1 MVRNY
6 NESVLVAQIKLPY
19 CLDLRFLPLVK
30 LLWEGNVFSRVT
42 PFFFLVREGGGRL
55 VPMRPLSE
63 LTKLVHLGI
72 PPLPCPPPSI
82 QGRKRRV
89 GFRVK
94 GLLVSV
100 CFEAFFKN
108 LVPILFAS
116 QNTSSDAKASC
127 NEKDLERDF
136 VACTAFFYVIMN
148 D

>member
-30 LLWEGNVFSRVT
+30 QLWEGNVFSRVA
-42 PFFFLVREGGGRL
+42 PFFSREGRGGRL
-55 VPMRPLSE
+55 VPMRPLSG
-63 LTKLVHLGI
+63 TDQTCSHRDS
-72 PPLPCPPPSI
+72 PPTPHPSI

-94 GLLVSV
+94 GLLVFV

-116 QNTSSDAKASC
+116 QNTTSDAKASC

-136 VACTAFFYVIMN
+136 VVCTAFFYVIMN

>member
-30 LLWEGNVFSRVT
+30 LLWEGNVFSRVA
-42 PFFFLVREGGGRL
+42 PFFFSRAGRGGRL
-55 VPMRPLSE
+55 VPMRPLSGTDQTCS
-63 LTKLVHLGI
+63 LRD

-116 QNTSSDAKASC
+116 QNTTSDAKASC

>member
-1 MVRNY
+1 
-6 NESVLVAQIKLPY
+6 
-19 CLDLRFLPLVK
+19 
-30 LLWEGNVFSRVT
+30 
-42 PFFFLVREGGGRL
+42 
-55 VPMRPLSE
+55 MRPLSE

-72 PPLPCPPPSI
+72 PPCLAPPPSI

-116 QNTSSDAKASC
+116 QNTTSDAKASC